1 MRVLHVPL
9 QLWRVPGV
17 DLGTWLC
24 SHLTQ
29 VTVWYRGQR
38 GLELLCC

>member
-24 SHLTQ
+24 SHLTR
-29 VTVWYRGQR
+29 VTIGSRGQH